1 MKINSIKWD
10 RSHEIEQHRMIVLQ
24 SDGKPQHRSTTEPF
38 KKPSIHHILNEDNRE
53 MSGDRPV

>member
-1 MKINSIKWD
+1 
-10 RSHEIEQHRMIVLQ
+10 MIVLH

-53 MSGDRPV
+53 MSGDRPVWKEHNLKMFKY